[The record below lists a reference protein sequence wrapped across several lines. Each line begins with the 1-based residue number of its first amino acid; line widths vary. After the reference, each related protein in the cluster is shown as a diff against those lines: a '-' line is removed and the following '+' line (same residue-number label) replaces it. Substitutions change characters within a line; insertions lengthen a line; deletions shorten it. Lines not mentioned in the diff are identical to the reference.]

1 MMSMHRRMKPLLM
14 ARSIRTGNN
23 VNYSNAQPTCLSSVT
38 VRCNSGCRGFTLI
51 ELMIVVSIIGIL
63 AAIAVPNYQWS
74 VIKAK
79 EAVLRE
85 ALYNFRTTLDQF
97 YADQGKYPDSIDELK
112 TKQYMRDIPKDPFT
126 LNNTSWVT
134 REPPPPPPTQ
144 GSGSSAAPTDPGK
157 VWDVNSGSDKVG
169 SNGIPYNE
177 W

>member
-1 MMSMHRRMKPLLM
+1 MHRKMGSLLM
-14 ARSIRTGNN
+14 VRSIRNGNYVNNSTG
-23 VNYSNAQPTCLSSVT
+23 QPPKLSTAT
-38 VRCNSGCRGFTLI
+38 VRRNSGCRGFTLI

-97 YADQGKYPDSIDELK
+97 YADQGKYPDSLDDLK
-112 TKQYMRDIPKDPFT
+112 QKQYMRGIPKDPFT
-126 LNNTSWVT
+126 GKEDTWVT
-134 REPPPPPPTQ
+134 VEPPPPQ
-144 GSGSSAAPTDPGK
+144 GTTGSAAPTDPGK
-157 VWDVNSGSDKVG
+157 VYDVHSGSDKVG
-169 SNGIPYNE
+169 SNGTPYNE